1 MYPNFSYVL
10 HDLIGTDY
18 DNITR
23 YIQTFGFFLAL
34 AFLSAAY
41 FLFLELRRKKNL
53 FTPHLTKDEKGQIR
67 ETYPHE
73 RVGDITVVA
82 AISGMLGAKVFAIF
96 ESAKDIK
103 EFLHDPL
110 HVFFSPG
117 GLAIYGG
124 LILGFI
130 VVYWF
135 ITRKLKMNPLYT
147 IDAVAPALMVSYG
160 VGRIGCQLAG
170 DGDWGIIA
178 GDKPSWWFLPN
189 WMWSFDFPRN
199 VVHEGLPI
207 SDLKA
212 EYFQHLVPGV
222 FPTPFYETIMAFII
236 AGFLWSMRKRITPP
250 GLLFM
255 IYLILNGIER
265 FCIEKIRVNSKFHYF
280 GLSFTQAEFIAV
292 SLFLIGIAGFVILLN
307 RKVRSAV
314 EMRDER

>member
-1 MYPNFSYVL
+1 MYPNLSYVL
-10 HDLIGTDY
+10 HDLIGTGY

-41 FLFLELRRKKNL
+41 FLYLELKRKKS
-53 FTPHLTKDEKGQIR
+53 FYTPQLRKDEKGNLR

-82 AISGMLGAKVFAIF
+82 AISGMLGAKIFAIF

-103 EFLHDPL
+103 DFLNDPI

-124 LILGFI
+124 LIIGFI

-135 ITRKLKMNPLYT
+135 ITQKLKMNPLYT
-147 IDAVAPALMVSYG
+147 MDAVAPGLMLAYG
-160 VGRIGCQLAG
+160 VGRIGCQMAG
-170 DGDWGIIA
+170 DGDWGIVA
-178 GDKPSWWFLPN
+178 GEKPSWWFLPN
-189 WMWSFDFPRN
+189 SFWSFDFPRN
-199 VVHEGLPI
+199 VVHEGIPI
-207 SDLKA
+207 EGLKA

-222 FPTPFYETIMAFII
+222 YPTPFYETIMAFMI
-236 AGFLWSMRKRITPP
+236 AGFLWSIRKRIVTP

-265 FCIEKIRVNSKFHYF
+265 FFIEKIRVNSKFHYF
-280 GLSFTQAEFIAV
+280 GISFTQAEFIAV
-292 SLFLIGIAGFVILLN
+292 GLFLTGIIGSIILMNRN
-307 RKVRSAV
+307 RKIVQ
-314 EMRDER
+314 D